1 VLFANKHR
9 DLRIVVEEIMNTFS
23 LSSWILQ
30 SITLFLAILASIP
43 LLKAIIGLSL
53 VAISETFKLEN
64 QAIRRTGMKLMPA
77 FLRASLGLG
86 MAIGFTSP
94 ASAET
99 PLPQI
104 PVIDRVINFETE
116 IESTAEE
123 DSAPS
128 AKSTPESTADPVVE
142 VEPESE
148 RQIKPNIAIEGQ
160 IKQVDEVE
168 TRTPKKSY
176 VIKSGDSLWS
186 IAQSQIVGEAASVTE
201 IDNAW
206 RKIWRANREVIG
218 NNPSLI
224 RPGQEINLDVVAN

>member
-1 VLFANKHR
+1 VLFANEHR

-64 QAIRRTGMKLMPA
+64 QAIRRTGIKLMPA
-77 FLRASLGLG
+77 FLRAGLGLG

-116 IESTAEE
+116 IESTAEK

-128 AKSTPESTADPVVE
+128 AKSPAESTADPVVE
-142 VEPESE
+142 VEPVSE
-148 RQIKPNIAIEGQ
+148 PEIEPNIALEGQ
-160 IKQVDEVE
+160 IKQVDDVE
-168 TRTPKKSY
+168 TTNPRKSY

>member
-1 VLFANKHR
+1 VLFANEHR

-64 QAIRRTGMKLMPA
+64 QAIRRTGIKLMPA
-77 FLRASLGLG
+77 FLRAGLGLG

-116 IESTAEE
+116 IESTAEK

-128 AKSTPESTADPVVE
+128 AKSPAESTADPGVE

-148 RQIKPNIAIEGQ
+148 TQIEPNIALEGQ
-160 IKQVDEVE
+160 IKQVDDVE
-168 TRTPKKSY
+168 TTNPRKSY

>member
-1 VLFANKHR
+1 
-9 DLRIVVEEIMNTFS
+9 MNTFS

-64 QAIRRTGMKLMPA
+64 QAIRRTGIKLMPA
-77 FLRASLGLG
+77 FLRAGLGLG

-116 IESTAEE
+116 IESTAEK

-128 AKSTPESTADPVVE
+128 AKSPAESTAESTADPVVE
-142 VEPESE
+142 VEPVSE
-148 RQIKPNIAIEGQ
+148 PEIEPNIALEGQ
-160 IKQVDEVE
+160 IKQVDDVE
-168 TRTPKKSY
+168 TTNPRKSY